1 MIKTVEEL
9 VQAQCNACEEIKHYD
24 CRILV
29 CSGTGCIAT
38 GSHNIYDIFSK
49 LVKETEGVELVFP
62 AAVTTMKR
70 QWVLRKPAAR
80 VSVSWAPWFGFR
92 RVTGSFSM

>member
-49 LVKETEGVELVFP
+49 LVKET
-62 AAVTTMKR
+62 
-70 QWVLRKPAAR
+70 
-80 VSVSWAPWFGFR
+80 
-92 RVTGSFSM
+92 

>member
-9 VQAQCNACEEIKHYD
+9 TQAQSAACEDIKHYD

-38 GSHNIYDIFSK
+38 GSHRIHELFCE
-49 LVKETEGVELVFP
+49 LVDQTEGVELVFSP
-62 AAVTTMKR
+62 CGGQHESEAVGVK
-70 QWVLRKPAAR
+70 K
-80 VSVSWAPWFGFR
+80 
-92 RVTGSFSM
+92 TG

>member
-9 VQAQCNACEEIKHYD
+9 TQAQSAACEDIKHYD

-38 GSHNIYDIFSK
+38 GSHRIH
-49 LVKETEGVELVFP
+49 ELF
-62 AAVTTMKR
+62 
-70 QWVLRKPAAR
+70 
-80 VSVSWAPWFGFR
+80 
-92 RVTGSFSM
+92 